1 VKVNNNTGVNEIA
14 RVNESNNTNQ
24 TQATQATQTDLTHQ
38 ATNSTDSQHLNRL
51 SGQFVQ
57 ARTTM
62 ETQRVSDQI
71 NSSINRMTGGWRSVG
86 TLGSRAENRQTQSNL
101 VARPG
106 NKPEGFV
113 DRPGRRPGTN
123 TFTAVTPQA
132 ITDAIAARAN
142 EPVVITGTASPNS
155 AVKDLATTTSK
166 INIDQD
172 IDIENLNL
180 NLDLQHTYRGDLVVK
195 LTSPSGKTVT
205 ISDRQGGSADNIKG
219 NFDLS
224 QFAGEKTKGEW
235 TLTIEDKAR
244 VDEGVL
250 KNWSL
255 EIKGKAPSGPVD
267 PPKPPTKPTGDPIVV
282 VLDGGVDYRHSDL
295 DGSMWV
301 NQREIAGDGIDN
313 DNNGVVDDV
322 HGFSVGF
329 NSGDPLKGDGADHGT
344 HVAGIIA
351 AENNGVGNT
360 GLAAGKAKIMSIG
373 GLYDGNDLLVNF
385 ERSVDYMVN
394 MKNRGENVRVVN
406 ASFGDEY
413 RNPADQARWLAAV
426 KKLADADILLVA
438 ATANGNGSNMNN
450 VADFPANV
458 DLPNVIT
465 VASMDRNNNR
475 LASFSSFGDK
485 VVELAAVGDNVLS
498 TVPGGRH
505 ERMSGT
511 SMATPMVAATAALMI
526 AKNPN
531 LTAPQ
536 IREIILATVDIDS
549 DLRGK
554 VSTGGKL
561 NTAAAVAQA

>member
-1 VKVNNNTGVNEIA
+1 
-14 RVNESNNTNQ
+14 
-24 TQATQATQTDLTHQ
+24 
-38 ATNSTDSQHLNRL
+38 
-51 SGQFVQ
+51 
-57 ARTTM
+57 
-62 ETQRVSDQI
+62 
-71 NSSINRMTGGWRSVG
+71 MTGGWRSVG

-267 PPKPPTKPTGDPIVV
+267 TTKPPTKPTGDPIVV